1 MAFITKEQFE
11 EILKEQYDN
20 LDKAGFGKLMTGCE
34 NKIKQL
40 LSAGELVLGKN
51 PEDEDDYIITHSSN
65 QYYEIAFNS
74 WQFARRTKK
83 LSFKQYKSLCAF
95 IKLKVQDETE
105 YKQF

>member
-11 EILKEQYDN
+11 EILKEQFEN
-20 LDKAGFGKLMTGCE
+20 LDKKGFAQIMTSCE
-34 NKIKQL
+34 NKIKEL
-40 LSAGELVLGKN
+40 LSNGELVLGKN
-51 PEDEDDYIITHSSN
+51 PDDEDDYIITHSSN

-95 IKLKVQDETE
+95 IKSKVQEETE